1 MVKKQKKAGLIVANI
16 RPIREGFEIVKNIK
30 SDIKSS
36 VKTIVDHAVKGNSKF
51 ASEFR
56 RISWNTLTAKDVFY
70 MILLIISYGLK
81 TKKGLF
87 EKYVRQ
93 EYMRGNASVFN
104 LMLDYSGVKVKECL
118 NNCGFRRL
126 FKSIFED
133 ANQDIDW
140 KKEFNELCM
149 RLSRITRNDREPGD
163 VAEIKALIDS
173 IFMGRNVDPDY
184 DVEDKI

>member
-1 MVKKQKKAGLIVANI
+1 MANI
-16 RPIREGFEIVKNIK
+16 RPIREGFAIVKNIK

-51 ASEFR
+51 ASELR
-56 RISWNTLTAKDVFY
+56 RISWNSLPAKDVFY
-70 MILLIISYGLK
+70 IILLIISYGLK
-81 TKKGLF
+81 TKRELF

-93 EYMRGNASVFN
+93 EYMRGNASLFS

-118 NNCGFRRL
+118 NNCVFRKL
-126 FKSIFED
+126 FKSIFK
-133 ANQDIDW
+133 AIDW

-163 VAEIKALIDS
+163 VAEIEALIDS
-173 IFMGRNVDPDY
+173 ILMGRNVDPAY
-184 DVEDKI
+184 DDEEKI